1 MDYDI
6 TGVSHQIGNEF
17 YFIVVRDDGVKGE
30 IQLNIK
36 LLAEDYEQYIQ
47 WWHLT

>member
-1 MDYDI
+1 MNYDI
-6 TGVSHQIGNEF
+6 LGVSNQIGEEF
-17 YFIVVRDDGVKGE
+17 YFTVMREDGVKGE

-47 WWHLT
+47 WEDE